1 VKSNGNAPPWRPDQF
16 ARRAPFL
23 KARGAILTALR
34 AWFGQN
40 GFVEVD
46 TPALQISPGVEAH
59 LRAFT
64 TTLEEPFGLG
74 ARQMFLHTSPEYAM
88 KKLLAAGVPRL
99 FQIGHVWRNE
109 ARSPVHHPEFTMIE
123 WYAVSEDQNV
133 LMTQCADLVRAALAA
148 VPHDLSRGCL
158 TFGTQTADPTGPF
171 ERVTMAEAYAR
182 YAEIDL
188 LATLGADGSPIPRAL
203 LAACRAGGIAAADGD
218 TWEDM
223 FFRIFVDRIEMHLGI
238 DRPTLLVD
246 WPAPLAALARID
258 PNDQRI
264 AQRCELYV
272 AGLELGNG
280 FVELTDPAEQRR
292 RFETDLATKVA
303 LGAPGYPIDDDLL
316 AALEHG
322 LPASVGMAVG
332 FDRLVMLAT
341 GAETI
346 ADVLWLPVAEL

>member
-1 VKSNGNAPPWRPDQF
+1 M
-16 ARRAPFL
+16 ARA
-23 KARGAILTALR
+23 AVLTALR
-34 AWFGQN
+34 AWFGRN

-46 TPALQISPGVEAH
+46 TPGLQVSPGVETH
-59 LRAFT
+59 LRAFS

-74 ARQMFLHTSPEYAM
+74 ARQMYLHTSPEYAM

-123 WYAVSEDQNV
+123 WYAAKEDQDA

-148 VPHDLSRGCL
+148 VPHDLSGGCL
-158 TFGTQTADPTGPF
+158 SFGTQTADPAGPF
-171 ERVTMAEAYAR
+171 ERLTMAEAYAR
-182 YAEIDL
+182 YAGIDL
-188 LATLGADGSPIPRAL
+188 LATLRVDGSPDHGAL

-223 FFRIFVDRIEMHLGI
+223 FFRIFVDRIEMNLGI
-238 DRPTLLVD
+238 GRPTLLVD

-258 PNDQRI
+258 PADRRI

-280 FVELTDPAEQRR
+280 FVELTDAAEQRR
-292 RFETDLATKVA
+292 RFETELAAKAA
-303 LGAPGYPIDDDLL
+303 LGAPAYPMDDDLL
-316 AALEHG
+316 AAMEHG

-332 FDRLVMLAT
+332 FDRLVMVAT

-346 ADVLWLPVAEL
+346 DDVLWLPVAET

>member
-1 VKSNGNAPPWRPDQF
+1 M
-16 ARRAPFL
+16 ARS
-23 KARGAILTALR
+23 AILTALR
-34 AWFGQN
+34 TWFGQN

-46 TPALQISPGVEAH
+46 TPALQVSPGVEAH
-59 LRAFT
+59 LRAFA

-74 ARQMFLHTSPEYAM
+74 ARPMFLHTSPEYAM

-109 ARSPVHHPEFTMIE
+109 ARSPIHHPEFTMIE
-123 WYAVSEDQNV
+123 WYAADEDQDA
-133 LMTQCADLVRAALAA
+133 LLAQCADLVRAALAA
-148 VPHDLSRGCL
+148 VPNDLSRGCL
-158 TFGTQTADPTGPF
+158 TFGAQSADPAGPF
-171 ERVTMAEAYAR
+171 ERVTMAEAYLR
-182 YAEIDL
+182 YAGIDL
-188 LATLGADGSPIPRAL
+188 LATLRVDGSPDHGAL
-203 LAACRAGGIAAADGD
+203 RAACRTKGITAADGD

-238 DRPTLLVD
+238 GRPTLLVD
-246 WPAPLAALARID
+246 WPAPLAALARLD
-258 PNDQRI
+258 PEDPRI

-280 FVELTDPAEQRR
+280 FVELTDAAEQRR
-292 RFETDLATKVA
+292 RFETDLATKEA
-303 LGAPGYPIDDDLL
+303 LGVPGYPIDDDLL
-316 AALEHG
+316 AAMEHG

-346 ADVLWLPVAEL
+346 EDVLWLPVAEA

>member
-1 VKSNGNAPPWRPDQF
+1 M
-16 ARRAPFL
+16 ARS
-23 KARGAILTALR
+23 AILTALR
-34 AWFGQN
+34 TWFGQN

-46 TPALQISPGVEAH
+46 TPALQVSPGVEAH
-59 LRAFT
+59 LRAFS

-74 ARQMFLHTSPEYAM
+74 ARPMFLHTSPEYAM

-109 ARSPVHHPEFTMIE
+109 ARSPIHHPEFTMIE
-123 WYAVSEDQNV
+123 WYAANEDQDA
-133 LMTQCADLVRAALAA
+133 LMAQCADLVRTALAA
-148 VPHDLSRGCL
+148 VPNDLSRGCL
-158 TFGTQTADPTGPF
+158 TFGAQSADPAGPF
-171 ERVTMAEAYAR
+171 ERVTMAEAYLR
-182 YAEIDL
+182 YTGIDL
-188 LATLGADGSPIPRAL
+188 LATLRADGSPDHGAL
-203 LAACRAGGIAAADGD
+203 RAACRANGIAAADGD

-223 FFRIFVDRIEMHLGI
+223 FFRIFVDRIEMNLGI
-238 DRPTLLVD
+238 GRPTLLID

-258 PNDQRI
+258 PEDQRI

-280 FVELTDPAEQRR
+280 FVELTDAAEQRH
-292 RFETDLATKVA
+292 RFETELVTKEA
-303 LGAPGYPIDDDLL
+303 LGAPGYPMDDDLL
-316 AALEHG
+316 AAMAHG

-346 ADVLWLPVAEL
+346 EDVLWLPVAEA